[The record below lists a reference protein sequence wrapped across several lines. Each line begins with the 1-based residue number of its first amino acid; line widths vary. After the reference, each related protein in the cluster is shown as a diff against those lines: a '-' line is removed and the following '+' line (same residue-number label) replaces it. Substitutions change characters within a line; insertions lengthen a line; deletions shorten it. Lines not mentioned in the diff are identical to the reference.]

1 MKKRSRDIELFEI
14 SQTEH
19 KNIKADKIKTTDV
32 NVLLN
37 RVKLTEKIELK
48 KKILYFSLLLLV
60 VGLVGIFSL
69 I

>member
-14 SQTEH
+14 SQTKH

-32 NVLLN
+32 NILLN